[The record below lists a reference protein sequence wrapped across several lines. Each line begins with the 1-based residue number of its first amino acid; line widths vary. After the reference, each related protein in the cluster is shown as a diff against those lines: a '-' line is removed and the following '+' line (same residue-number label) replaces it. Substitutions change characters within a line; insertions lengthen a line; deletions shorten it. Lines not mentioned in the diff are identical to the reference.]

1 MLFNSIHFLYFLPI
15 VLLAYWLLKD
25 QLRWILLLAAS
36 YYFYMSWEPIYGL
49 LLMGST
55 LVDYWCGLQLASS
68 KKDNIRKRWV
78 TLSSITNLGVFF
90 TYKYLAFFGNAAL
103 DAVSAVSDQQFD
115 IIEAMILPIGI
126 SFYTFQSMSYTIDVY
141 RKEVEMER
149 HLGKFALFVS
159 FFPQLV
165 AGPVERFKNLMP
177 QIHRDKSIDIETW
190 IPAFRLILWGFFKKV
205 VIADRLALFVDPI
218 FADVSEF
225 GAISHALAG
234 VFFVVQV
241 YCDFSGYSDIAIG
254 TAKLFGF
261 DLMLNWRRPL
271 LSKSLVEFWQR
282 NHISLT
288 TWFREYLYISL
299 GGSRCSKNRWLLNI
313 FLVFIISSVW
323 HGSNWTFMVWGLMH
337 GVVYIMEITLFKNV
351 KIPWLGWFY
360 LFGFHTISLMA
371 FRANSVS
378 DLMLMYESICSFN
391 IDIAQFKTDLL
402 TINSFGLVLLVNV
415 LLIAFLF
422 TKELIEEHGI
432 GSLNVKTSSV
442 YRPTLYIALFVG
454 IFVFGE
460 FSENEFF
467 YFQF

>member
-78 TLSSITNLGVFF
+78 TLSIITNLGVFF

-190 IPAFRLILWGFFKKV
+190 IPAFR
-205 VIADRLALFVDPI
+205 
-218 FADVSEF
+218 
-225 GAISHALAG
+225 
-234 VFFVVQV
+234 
-241 YCDFSGYSDIAIG
+241 
-254 TAKLFGF
+254 
-261 DLMLNWRRPL
+261 
-271 LSKSLVEFWQR
+271 
-282 NHISLT
+282 
-288 TWFREYLYISL
+288 
-299 GGSRCSKNRWLLNI
+299 
-313 FLVFIISSVW
+313 
-323 HGSNWTFMVWGLMH
+323 
-337 GVVYIMEITLFKNV
+337 
-351 KIPWLGWFY
+351 
-360 LFGFHTISLMA
+360 
-371 FRANSVS
+371 
-378 DLMLMYESICSFN
+378 
-391 IDIAQFKTDLL
+391 
-402 TINSFGLVLLVNV
+402 
-415 LLIAFLF
+415 
-422 TKELIEEHGI
+422 
-432 GSLNVKTSSV
+432 
-442 YRPTLYIALFVG
+442 
-454 IFVFGE
+454 
-460 FSENEFF
+460 
-467 YFQF
+467 